1 MQAANSLHT
10 GGAAQAEIYGRVL
23 TVEVFMLKEAGR
35 EKFDRILRQGSSKAV
50 SDRDSRCIL
59 IKGDGRRL
67 DVINDA
73 SIDCIITDHPWD
85 DPLSNRG
92 GNRGFTDYECFRYSA
107 EDFEEKARVLKD
119 GCFLCEILPAE
130 NANNFDYLYEVKKM
144 AQRAGLCYYAKVPW
158 IKGTFVSNTGR
169 KAKNSEDV
177 LILSKGPARALRPN
191 MQYGRDAAG
200 NPVRFMSGTRKMLPT
215 DFNVQDLPN
224 KLKICKSAKPTGLFE
239 QILDYVT
246 MEGEVV
252 LDQFAG
258 SGAVG
263 AACMKM
269 NRYSILIEKGDRQ
282 AYYIMGRLQMSD
294 SIA

>member
-1 MQAANSLHT
+1 MC
-10 GGAAQAEIYGRVL
+10 IVGRGVW
-23 TVEVFMLKEAGR
+23 
-35 EKFDRILRQGSSKAV
+35 SKY
-50 SDRDSRCIL
+50 
-59 IKGDGRRL
+59 
-67 DVINDA
+67 A

-85 DPLSNRG
+85 DRLSNSG
-92 GNRGFTDYECFRYSA
+92 GNRRFTDYECFRYSDK
-107 EDFEEKARVLKD
+107 DFEEKARVLKD

-177 LILSKGPARALRPN
+177 LILSKGTARALRPN
-191 MQYGRDAAG
+191 MQYGRDALG
-200 NPVRFMSGTRKMLPT
+200 NPVRFMSGTRRMLPT
-215 DFNVQDLPN
+215 DFNIQDLPN
-224 KLKICKSAKPTGLFE
+224 KLKICKSAKPTELFE

-246 MEGEVV
+246 VEGEVV

-282 AYYIMGRLQMSD
+282 ASYIMRRLQMSD
-294 SIA
+294 SIAG